1 MDYAKQLRTV
11 DYAQKKLEFKR
22 MSIIEKASKSDNPD
36 DLIAA
41 ATAVQKIQQA
51 KASPGKAFFIDP
63 LDFNA
68 NLGYKDKA
76 YSLTYTTLKR
86 MASTPII
93 NAIIKTR
100 KNQIADFAEPQ
111 ADRYSTGFAIRKK
124 AKNGVDSKMDEK
136 DKKIANAI
144 TDFIL
149 NCGSENSW
157 TNDDF
162 DTFIRKIVDDSLTY
176 DQMTFECIRNRRGK
190 LERFVAVDAST
201 FRMADTAFHEDYK
214 NSFFNNRGAD
224 SWYRIPEEHRK
235 EVNGY
240 LPQYVQIY
248 QNAVVNE
255 FYPWE
260 LCFAV
265 RNPTTSIY
273 SNGYGVSELEE
284 LINVVT
290 SMLWGDE
297 YNRRFFSQ
305 GSAPKGL
312 LRVKG
317 GMSESALQQ
326 FKQQWQAMIS
336 GVMQSWKTPVV
347 EADVDWIDL
356 QRSNRDMEYS
366 AWMEYLIKQ
375 ACAIYSIDPS
385 EIGWDISRSGGN
397 SGLFEKSEAER
408 IQNSKDKGLYPILK
422 FIQRKINKYIVE
434 QINPEFE
441 FVFMGLNG
449 MTIEQELD
457 MDIKKLNAFQTL
469 NETREKWDLPAIK
482 ETGDIVENSIFWQAQ
497 SAKQQQ
503 EMQAQQQQ
511 MGGGFGG
518 DDQGGGEDDWGGY
531 DDEEGGE
538 QDEENYN
545 PFESYADEDEE
556 GDETSDEEETEDEE
570 PEEDEN
576 EGNSDEE
583 ENEEEDEEPEED
595 ESEEDEETDEEDND
609 EDDEDT
615 ENDESEDE
623 NEEEDNKK
631 RKNKNPFVK
640 AFEDFLAKEEQELN
654 K

>member
-1 MDYAKQLRTV
+1 MDYAKQLKTV
-11 DYAQKKLEFKR
+11 DYAQRKLEIKR
-22 MSIIEKASKSDNPD
+22 MSIIEKAAKSDNPED
-36 DLIAA
+36 IIAA
-41 ATAVQKIQQA
+41 SNAVSKIQ
-51 KASPGKAFFIDP
+51 KANFTPAKAFFIDP

-111 ADRYSTGFAIRKK
+111 ADRYSTGFVIRKK

-136 DKKIANAI
+136 DKKVANAI

-149 NCGSENSW
+149 NCGSETSW
-157 TNDDF
+157 VNDDF

-201 FRMADTAFHEDYK
+201 FRMADTAFQEDYK
-214 NSFFNNRGAD
+214 NTFFNNRGASNWNSQGD
-224 SWYRIPEEHRK
+224 LVRK
-235 EVNGY
+235 EINGY

-248 QNAVVNE
+248 QNAVVND

-265 RNPTTSIY
+265 RNPSTSIY

-284 LINVVT
+284 LINVIT

-326 FKQQWQAMIS
+326 FKQQWQAMIN
-336 GVMQSWKTPVV
+336 GVMNSWKTPVV

-356 QRSNRDMEYS
+356 QKNNRDMEYS
-366 AWMEYLIKQ
+366 SWMEYLIKL

-408 IQNSKDKGLYPILK
+408 IQNSKDKGLYPMLK

-441 FVFMGLNG
+441 FVFMGMNG
-449 MTIEQELD
+449 MTIEQELE
-457 MDIKKLNAFQTL
+457 MDIKKLNSFQTL

-482 ETGDIVENSIFWQAQ
+482 EIGDIVENSVYWQAE
-497 SAKQQQ
+497 SAKQQREQQ
-503 EMQAQQQQ
+503 EQQQQ
-511 MGGGFGG
+511 MQMQMGGGYGDEGEGG
-518 DDQGGGEDDWGGY
+518 QGWGDY
-531 DDEEGGE
+531 DEEGG
-538 QDEENYN
+538 DEGDYN
-545 PFESYADEDEE
+545 PFDEYAEGEE
-556 GDETSDEEETEDEE
+556 GGSEGSDDEEETA
-570 PEEDEN
+570 
-576 EGNSDEE
+576 
-583 ENEEEDEEPEED
+583 
-595 ESEEDEETDEEDND
+595 
-609 EDDEDT
+609 EDT
-615 ENDESEDE
+615 EKSET
-623 NEEEDNKK
+623 NA
-631 RKNKNPFVK
+631 FVK
-640 AFEDFLAKEEQELN
+640 AFEDFLAKEEQEIN
-654 K
+654 D

>member
-1 MDYAKQLRTV
+1 MDYAKQLKTV
-11 DYAQKKLEFKR
+11 DYAQRKLEIKR
-22 MSIIEKASKSDNPD
+22 MSIIEKAAKSDNPED
-36 DLIAA
+36 IIAA
-41 ATAVQKIQQA
+41 SNAVSKIQ
-51 KASPGKAFFIDP
+51 KANFTPAKAFFIDP

-86 MASTPII
+86 MAGTPII

-111 ADRYSTGFAIRKK
+111 ADRYSTGFVIRKK
-124 AKNGVDSKMDEK
+124 AKNGVDSRMDNK
-136 DKKIANAI
+136 DKKVANAI
-144 TDFIL
+144 SDFIL
-149 NCGSENSW
+149 NCGSETSW
-157 TNDDF
+157 VNDDF

-190 LERFVAVDAST
+190 LERFIAVDAST
-201 FRMADTAFHEDYK
+201 FRIADTAFQEDYK
-214 NSFFNNRGAD
+214 NTFFNNRGASNWNSQGD
-224 SWYRIPEEHRK
+224 LIRK

-248 QNAVVNE
+248 QNAVVND

-265 RNPTTSIY
+265 RNPSTSIY

-284 LINVVT
+284 LINVIT

-326 FKQQWQAMIS
+326 FKQQWQAMIN
-336 GVMQSWKTPVV
+336 GVVNSWKTPVV

-356 QRSNRDMEYS
+356 QKNNRDMEYS
-366 AWMEYLIKQ
+366 SWMEYLIKL

-408 IQNSKDKGLYPILK
+408 IQNSKDKGLYPMLK

-441 FVFMGLNG
+441 FVFMGMNG
-449 MTIEQELD
+449 MTIEQELE
-457 MDIKKLNAFQTL
+457 MDIKKLNSFQTL

-482 ETGDIVENSIFWQAQ
+482 ETGDIIENSVYWQAE
-497 SAKQQQ
+497 SAKQQREQQ
-503 EMQAQQQQ
+503 EQQQQ
-511 MGGGFGG
+511 MQMQMGGGYGDEGEGG
-518 DDQGGGEDDWGGY
+518 QGWGGY
-531 DDEEGGE
+531 GDDEEGGE
-538 QDEENYN
+538 EDYN
-545 PFESYADEDEE
+545 PFDEYAEGGGEEE
-556 GDETSDEEETEDEE
+556 GEEGEESNESEDDDEEET
-570 PEEDEN
+570 
-576 EGNSDEE
+576 
-583 ENEEEDEEPEED
+583 
-595 ESEEDEETDEEDND
+595 
-609 EDDEDT
+609 DEDT
-615 ENDESEDE
+615 EKSET
-623 NEEEDNKK
+623 NA
-631 RKNKNPFVK
+631 FVK
-640 AFEDFLAKEEQELN
+640 AFEDFLAKEEQEIN
-654 K
+654 D